1 MRRVVPFLLIAFA
14 LAACIGRGAR
24 PGAGAP
30 LTLSPA
36 WGTLLE
42 VPADLQLAAVP
53 GGFLVATPAGTLLRM
68 SAADGTVVWKR
79 ELGLPVEGTIV
90 LIRDAAGSNPG
101 FAALPLTDGDVGLL
115 PLDDGEGLMR
125 WPLGWQEP
133 LLSDA
138 GGRLL
143 ALAPSGGAALYDP
156 WSREVLWETSLP
168 PLARAGAADCG
179 EFLLIGLAD
188 GTIAALES
196 RSGAVRWAERLPA
209 AAAVAPRCTEG
220 QAFVATVDNNLHAL
234 RLRRRSASRM
244 WRVRSGA
251 DPVGP
256 PLVIGGTTLLLSKDT
271 YLYGFR
277 RRNGH
282 LLFRTRL
289 DRRPG
294 PAAVLRDLILVAG
307 PHVRRLDAFRLPEGR
322 SAGAF
327 ELPVGTRFLTPP
339 VVSGDRVAIAVAR
352 YGQESTRIIAL
363 QPSAG
368 LPDHALQGLR
378 PTTPAP

>member
-1 MRRVVPFLLIAFA
+1 LRRAVPFLFFMVIA
-14 LAACIGRGAR
+14 LAACGGRGGR
-24 PGAGAP
+24 PGPGVAAV

-36 WGTLLE
+36 WSTLVE

-53 GGFLVATPAGTLLRM
+53 GGFLVATPSGTFLRM
-68 SAADGTVVWKR
+68 SAEDGALLWR
-79 ELGLPVEGTIV
+79 RDLNLPVEGEIAV
-90 LIRDAAGSNPG
+90 LRDTARSDSG
-101 FAALPLTDGDVGLL
+101 FAAFHLKDGDVGLL
-115 PLDDGEGLMR
+115 PLDDGEGLTR
-125 WPLGWQEP
+125 WPLGWEEP
-133 LLSDA
+133 ILSEA

-143 ALAPSGGAALYDP
+143 ALSPSGGAALYDP
-156 WSREVLWETSLP
+156 WSQKVLWEASLP
-168 PLARAGAADCG
+168 PTARAGAADCG
-179 EFLLIGLAD
+179 ELLLIGLAD
-188 GTIAALES
+188 GTLVALES
-196 RSGAVRWAERLPA
+196 RSGSVRWGERLPA
-209 AAAVAPRCTEG
+209 PAAVAPSCTEA
-220 QAFVATVDNNLHAL
+220 QVFVATVDNDLHAL

-256 PLVIGGTTLLLSKDT
+256 PLVIEGTALLLSKDT

-294 PAAVLRDLILVAG
+294 PAAVLRDLVLVAG

-339 VVSGDRVAIAVAR
+339 VVSGDRVALAVAR
-352 YGQESTRIIAL
+352 YGQESARIIAL

-368 LPDHALQGLR
+368 PTQPPDPLP
-378 PTTPAP
+378 